1 MFYNYKKIKK
11 GAKMQYKI
19 LENNRIASKGYAML
33 SKDAK
38 FTPLNLAAMLL
49 AIMIF

>member
-1 MFYNYKKIKK
+1 
-11 GAKMQYKI
+11 MQYKI

-38 FTPLNLAAMLL
+38 
-49 AIMIF
+49 

>member
-1 MFYNYKKIKK
+1 
-11 GAKMQYKI
+11 MQYKI

-38 FTPLNLAAMLL
+38 FTPFEFSATLL
-49 AIMIF
+49 VIMIF

>member
-1 MFYNYKKIKK
+1 
-11 GAKMQYKI
+11 MQYKI

-38 FTPLNLAAMLL
+38 FTP
-49 AIMIF
+49 FE

>member
-1 MFYNYKKIKK
+1 
-11 GAKMQYKI
+11 MQYKI

-33 SKDAK
+33 
-38 FTPLNLAAMLL
+38 TRMQNLRPLSLVVMLL

>member
-1 MFYNYKKIKK
+1 
-11 GAKMQYKI
+11 MQYKI

-33 SKDAK
+33 SKDANLH
-38 FTPLNLAAMLL
+38 PLNLAATLL